1 MNTGYFER
9 CGMGAA
15 VIVATFEAFDMRLE
29 HLFYVIGSKRPYCI
43 AFLNKCTYSGV
54 YAKNVH

>member
-1 MNTGYFER
+1 
-9 CGMGAA
+9 MGAA
-15 VIVATFEAFDMRLE
+15 VILATFEAFDMRLE
-29 HLFYVIGSKRPYCI
+29 LLFYVIGSKRPYCI